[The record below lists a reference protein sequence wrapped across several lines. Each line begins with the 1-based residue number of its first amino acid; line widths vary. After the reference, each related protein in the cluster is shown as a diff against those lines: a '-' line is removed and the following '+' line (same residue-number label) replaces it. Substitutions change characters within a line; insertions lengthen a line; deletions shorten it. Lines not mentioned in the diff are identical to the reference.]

1 MTTRTTAVATT
12 RPLVIQTEDL
22 DPEPAAWL
30 AERCEFVVCPFNE
43 EARFG
48 ELLPRAEGLVVRT
61 YTQVNRDLLSR
72 APNLKVVGRAGVA
85 LENIDVAACRER
97 GIKVVH
103 TPGANTR
110 AVVELVTA
118 FLVDALRPRLYL
130 DVPVAPDRWH
140 QIRREV
146 IGKREL
152 NELTLGIL
160 GFGRIGSAV
169 ARLGAALDMRV
180 LYRDIIEIPSS
191 RRSGAEPVSFDRLLA
206 EADVLTVHVDYRPEN
221 RHLINAA
228 ACGRLKSD
236 VLFLNT
242 SRGFVVDPA
251 ALAGFL
257 RANPGARAM
266 IDVHDPSEPI
276 KPDYPLLG
284 LSNAKLTPHLASGT
298 EKAKRNMSWVVRDVW
313 RVLSGEKPEFE
324 AP

>member
-1 MTTRTTAVATT
+1 MATT

-30 AERCEFVVCPFNE
+30 AERCEFVVCPFGDE
-43 EARFG
+43 VRFEG
-48 ELLPRAEGLVVRT
+48 LLPRAEGLVVRT
-61 YTQVNRDLLSR
+61 YTQVNRGLLAR
-72 APNLKVVGRAGVA
+72 APKLRVVGRAGVA

-118 FLVDALRPRLYL
+118 FLVDAFRPRLYL
-130 DVPVAPDRWH
+130 EGPIAPERWH

-146 IGKREL
+146 IAKREL

-169 ARLGAALDMRV
+169 ARVGAALDMRV
-180 LYRDIIEIPSS
+180 LYNDLIEVPAPK
-191 RRSGAEPVSFDRLLA
+191 RAGAEPVSFERLLA
-206 EADVLTVHVDYRPEN
+206 ESDVLTVHVDYRPEN
-221 RHLINAA
+221 KHLLNAA
-228 ACGRLKSD
+228 AFARLKPG

-251 ALAGFL
+251 ALAAFL
-257 RANPGARAM
+257 KANPEARAM
-266 IDVHDPSEPI
+266 LDVHDPSEPI
-276 KPDYPLLG
+276 KAGYPLLG
-284 LSNAKLTPHLASGT
+284 LPNARLTPHLASGT
-298 EKAKRNMSWVVRDVW
+298 EKAKRNMSWVVRDIW
-313 RVLSGEKPEFE
+313 RVLNGDAPEWE

>member
-1 MTTRTTAVATT
+1 
-12 RPLVIQTEDL
+12 VIQTEDL

-30 AERCEFVVCPFNE
+30 AERCEFVVCPFAE
-43 EARFG
+43 ESRFA

-61 YTQVNRDLLSR
+61 YTQVNRAMLAH
-72 APNLKVVGRAGVA
+72 APTLRVVGRAGVA

-130 DVPVAPDRWH
+130 GGAVTPERWH

-146 IGKREL
+146 IAKREL

-169 ARLGAALDMRV
+169 ARLGAALDMKV
-180 LYRDIIEIPSS
+180 LYNDLIEIPAAK
-191 RRSGAEPVSFDRLLA
+191 RSGAEPVSFDRLLA
-206 EADVLTVHVDYRPEN
+206 ESHVLTVHVDYRPEN
-221 RHLINAA
+221 HHLLNAGTFA
-228 ACGRLKSD
+228 RLKPD

-242 SRGFVVDPA
+242 SRGFVVDPV
-251 ALAGFL
+251 ALAAFL
-257 RANPGARAM
+257 KANAGLGPCSMCTIPAS
-266 IDVHDPSEPI
+266 PS
-276 KPDYPLLG
+276 
-284 LSNAKLTPHLASGT
+284 SLTT
-298 EKAKRNMSWVVRDVW
+298 RC
-313 RVLSGEKPEFE
+313 
-324 AP
+324 